1 MKITYYGH
9 SCFTLETAGYTIAL
23 DPYDEHVPGYTPLDI
38 EACAVYCSHGH
49 SDHCAID
56 KVRLVP
62 GGENDPFDIVEMETY
77 HDDCEGEKRGTNW
90 MRIFE
95 AEGIRV
101 AHLGDLGCELDPEEA
116 SELSGVDVLLIPVG
130 GYYTIDAKQAKAIVE
145 QVRPR
150 IVIPMHYRTGNK
162 GFDVIA
168 DVRDFLEL
176 CENVTTFGD
185 STLVLDADTP
195 AGIVLLTSR
204 N

>member
-9 SCFTLETAGYTIAL
+9 SCFTLETAGYAIAL
-23 DPYDEHVPGYTPLDI
+23 DPYDEHVPGYAPLDI

-56 KVRLVP
+56 KVCLVP

-95 AEGIRV
+95 AEGLRV

-116 SELSGVDVLLIPVG
+116 AELSGVDVLLIPVG
-130 GYYTIDAKQAKAIVE
+130 GHYTIDAKQAKAIVE
-145 QVRPR
+145 QVKPR

-168 DVRDFLEL
+168 DVSDFLEL
-176 CENVTTFGD
+176 CDDVTVTGN

-195 AGIVLLTSR
+195 AGTVLLTSR